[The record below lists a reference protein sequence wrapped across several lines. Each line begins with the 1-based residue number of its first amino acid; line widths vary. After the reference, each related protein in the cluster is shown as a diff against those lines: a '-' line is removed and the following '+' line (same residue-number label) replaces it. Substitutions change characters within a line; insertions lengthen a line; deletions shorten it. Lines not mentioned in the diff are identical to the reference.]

1 MNYPERFNEIRC
13 YSDAEASFV
22 ISQIFARPE
31 IKKILAYVL
40 GEDYAEYFLRTLP
53 EMKTIDDFQRI
64 VIIPVLM
71 AIEHKTCTSVTLNG
85 SEKINKEKGALYL
98 TNHRDIVLDSAFLNI
113 HLYLKGFN
121 TSQIGIGNNLLIQP
135 WIEHAVKLNKSF
147 IVRRNGS
154 IKEQLLI
161 SKNLSEYIRYVIT
174 ERKDA
179 VWLAQ
184 REGRAKDSN
193 DVTQSSIIK
202 MLNMS
207 SKSTFSESINELNI
221 TPVAINYEFDAC
233 DFLKAKEF
241 QQKRDNPQFKKSP
254 MDDLV
259 SMQTGLIAPKGRVS
273 YNVCDPIV
281 APEEWNEL
289 TKNEQVSLLTA
300 EIDKRIHANY
310 ILYPNNY
317 VAADLLTNSN
327 KFSDKY
333 TQKDEEK
340 FISYVDK
347 QLNKVDIPNPDFPF
361 LRHMIYTMYAN
372 PVLNQEIA
380 LKK

>member
-40 GEDYAEYFLRTLP
+40 GDDYAEYFLRTLP

-147 IVRRNGS
+147 IVRRDGS

-207 SKSTFSESINELNI
+207 SKLSFVESVNELNI
-221 TPVAINYEFDAC
+221 TPIAINYEYDAC

-241 QQKRDNPQFKKSP
+241 QLKRDNPQYKKSP
-254 MDDLV
+254 MDDLL

>member
-135 WIEHAVKLNKSF
+135 WIEHAVRLNKSF

-207 SKSTFSESINELNI
+207 SKLSFVESVNELNI
-221 TPVAINYEFDAC
+221 TPIAINYEFDAC

-241 QQKRDNPQFKKSP
+241 QLKRDNPQYKKSP
-254 MDDLV
+254 MDDLL

-340 FISYVDK
+340 FIGYVDK

>member
-135 WIEHAVKLNKSF
+135 WIEHAVRLNKSF

-207 SKSTFSESINELNI
+207 SKLSFVESVNELNI
-221 TPVAINYEFDAC
+221 TPIAINYEYDAC

-241 QQKRDNPQFKKSP
+241 QLKRDNPQYKKSP
-254 MDDLV
+254 MDDLL

>member
-13 YSDAEASFV
+13 YSDQEVPFV
-22 ISQIFARPE
+22 VSQIFTRPE
-31 IKKILAYVL
+31 IKKVLAYVL
-40 GEDYAEYFLRTLP
+40 GEDYADYLVRTLP
-53 EMKTIDDFQRI
+53 DMKSIEDFQRI

-71 AIEHKTCTSVTLNG
+71 AIEHKTCTTVTLNG
-85 SEKINKEKGALYL
+85 SDNINKEKGTLYL

-135 WIEHAVKLNKSF
+135 WIEHAVRLNKSF
-147 IVRRNGS
+147 IVRRNCS

-161 SKNLSEYIRYVIT
+161 SRNLSEYIRYVIT

-193 DVTQSSIIK
+193 DFTQPSIIK

-207 SKSTFSESINELNI
+207 SKSSFADSVNELNI
-221 TPVAINYEFDAC
+221 TPVAINYEYDAC

-254 MDDLV
+254 MDDLI
-259 SMQTGLIAPKGRVS
+259 SMQTGLVAPKGRVS
-273 YNVCDPIV
+273 YNVCEPIV
-281 APEEWNEL
+281 APQQWNEL
-289 TKNEQVSLLTA
+289 PKNEQVNALVE
-300 EIDKRIHANY
+300 EIDRRIHSNY
-310 ILYPNNY
+310 VLYPNNY
-317 VAADLLTNSN
+317 LAADIINDTH

-333 TQKDEEK
+333 TSKDREIFEK
-340 FISYVDK
+340 YVEK
-347 QLNKVDIPNPDFPF
+347 QLNKIDISNPDFPF

-372 PVLNQEIA
+372 PVFNQEIA
-380 LKK
+380 LGR

>member
-207 SKSTFSESINELNI
+207 SKLSFVESVNELNI
-221 TPVAINYEFDAC
+221 TPIAINYEYDAC

-241 QQKRDNPQFKKSP
+241 QLKRDNPQYKKSP
-254 MDDLV
+254 MDDLL
-259 SMQTGLIAPKGRVS
+259 SMQTGLIAPKGKVS

>member
-135 WIEHAVKLNKSF
+135 WIEHAVRLNKSF

-207 SKSTFSESINELNI
+207 SKSSFVESVNELNI
-221 TPVAINYEFDAC
+221 TPIAINYEYDAC

-241 QQKRDNPQFKKSP
+241 QLKRDNPQYKKSP
-254 MDDLV
+254 MDDLL

-289 TKNEQVSLLTA
+289 AKNEQVSLLTA

>member
-207 SKSTFSESINELNI
+207 SKASFSESINELNI

-241 QQKRDNPQFKKSP
+241 QLKRDNPQYKKSP
-254 MDDLV
+254 MDDLL

-300 EIDKRIHANY
+300 EIDKRIHTNY

>member
-207 SKSTFSESINELNI
+207 SKLSFVESVNELNI
-221 TPVAINYEFDAC
+221 TPIAINYEFDAC

-241 QQKRDNPQFKKSP
+241 QLKRDNPQYKKSP
-254 MDDLV
+254 MDDLL

-281 APEEWNEL
+281 VPEEWNEL

-340 FISYVDK
+340 FIGYVDK

>member
-207 SKSTFSESINELNI
+207 SKSSFVESVNELNI
-221 TPVAINYEFDAC
+221 TPIAINYEFDAC

-241 QQKRDNPQFKKSP
+241 QLKRDNPQYKKSP
-254 MDDLV
+254 MDDLL

-340 FISYVDK
+340 FIGYVDK

-380 LKK
+380 LRK

>member
-147 IVRRNGS
+147 IVRRDGS
-154 IKEQLLI
+154 IKQQLLI

-207 SKSTFSESINELNI
+207 SKSSFVESVNELNI
-221 TPVAINYEFDAC
+221 TPIAINYEFDAC

-254 MDDLV
+254 MDDLL

-289 TKNEQVSLLTA
+289 AKNEQVSLLTA

-340 FISYVDK
+340 FIGYVDK

>member
-207 SKSTFSESINELNI
+207 SKLSFVESVNELNI
-221 TPVAINYEFDAC
+221 TPIAINYEYDAC

-241 QQKRDNPQFKKSP
+241 QLKRDNPQYKKSP
-254 MDDLV
+254 MDDLL

-281 APEEWNEL
+281 ALEEWNEL

-340 FISYVDK
+340 FIGYVDK

>member
-135 WIEHAVKLNKSF
+135 WIEHAVRLNKSF
-147 IVRRNGS
+147 IVRRDGS
-154 IKEQLLI
+154 IKQQLLI

-221 TPVAINYEFDAC
+221 TPVAINYEYDAC

-241 QQKRDNPQFKKSP
+241 QLKRDNPQYKKSP
-254 MDDLV
+254 MDDLL
-259 SMQTGLIAPKGRVS
+259 SMQTGLIAPKGKVS

-289 TKNEQVSLLTA
+289 AKNEQVSLLTA

-340 FISYVDK
+340 FIGYVDK

>member
-147 IVRRNGS
+147 IVRRDGS
-154 IKEQLLI
+154 IKQQLLI

-254 MDDLV
+254 MDDLL

-289 TKNEQVSLLTA
+289 AKNEQVSLLTA

-340 FISYVDK
+340 FIGYVDK

>member
-207 SKSTFSESINELNI
+207 SKLSFVESVNELNI
-221 TPVAINYEFDAC
+221 TPIAINYEFDAC

-241 QQKRDNPQFKKSP
+241 QLKRDNPQYKKSP
-254 MDDLV
+254 MDDLL

>member
-13 YSDAEASFV
+13 YSDVEASFV

-207 SKSTFSESINELNI
+207 SKLSFVESINELNI

-241 QQKRDNPQFKKSP
+241 QLKRDNPQYKKSP
-254 MDDLV
+254 MDDLL
-259 SMQTGLIAPKGRVS
+259 SMQTGLIAPKGKVS

-340 FISYVDK
+340 FIGYVDK

>member
-135 WIEHAVKLNKSF
+135 WIEHAVRLNKSF

-207 SKSTFSESINELNI
+207 SKLSFVESVNELNI
-221 TPVAINYEFDAC
+221 TPIAINYEYDAC

-241 QQKRDNPQFKKSP
+241 QLKRDNPQYKKSP
-254 MDDLV
+254 MDDLL

-340 FISYVDK
+340 FIGYVDK

>member
-147 IVRRNGS
+147 IVRRDGS
-154 IKEQLLI
+154 IKQQLLI

-207 SKSTFSESINELNI
+207 SKLSFVESVNELNI
-221 TPVAINYEFDAC
+221 TPIAINYEYDAC

-241 QQKRDNPQFKKSP
+241 QLKRDNPQYKKSP

-289 TKNEQVSLLTA
+289 AKNEQVSLLTA
-300 EIDKRIHANY
+300 EIDRRIHANY
-310 ILYPNNY
+310 ILYPSNY